1 MICIRGFAPPPPAQ
15 AFLCAPP
22 PQALGASNPRHCAES
37 CEKLRHR
44 DKEYHD
50 KEYHMCTARQ
60 PWRVNHDGL
69 QSRSI
74 IATGGDRAAERRRR
88 RADGRRYLQLE
99 GELTAI
105 TSGETRY
112 QQARAGK
119 QQINS
124 SFCC

>member
-1 MICIRGFAPPPPAQ
+1 MPITSPGPLVVLANHVQ
-15 AFLCAPP
+15 L
-22 PQALGASNPRHCAES
+22 NPRHTRALS
-37 CEKLRHR
+37 PARSLGTATKSTTSA
-44 DKEYHD
+44 
-50 KEYHMCTARQ
+50 MCTARQ

-74 IATGGDRAAERRRR
+74 IATGGERAAERRRR

-105 TSGETRY
+105 TRAETRY